1 MSNET
6 IWRHSD
12 GTDAPRWVGIS
23 GEFRAE
29 PDENGEFPVPDGV
42 DPDTLRD
49 LGFERV
55 DGAGEE
61 DTDAPSGDDGD
72 VPLDE
77 LDHGG
82 LKARAEALGIADDID
97 LRSKE
102 SIREGI
108 EEYGGGV

>member
-1 MSNET
+1 M
-6 IWRHSD
+6 WRHPD
-12 GTDAPRWVGIS
+12 GADAPRWVGIS

-29 PDENGEFPVPDGV
+29 PDENGEFSVPGGV
-42 DPDTLRD
+42 DPDDLRD

-55 DGAGEE
+55 SEEE
-61 DTDAPSGDDGD
+61 DTDAPSGDGGD

-97 LRSKE
+97 LRSKA

>member
-1 MSNET
+1 MSDET
-6 IWRHSD
+6 IWRHPD
-12 GTDAPRWVGIS
+12 GADAPRWVGIS

-29 PDENGEFPVPDGV
+29 PDENGEFSVPDGV

-55 DGAGEE
+55 SEE
-61 DTDAPSGDDGD
+61 EEGTDTPSGDDGD

-97 LRSKE
+97 LRSKA

-108 EEYGGGV
+108 EEYTDGE

>member
-1 MSNET
+1 MSDET
-6 IWRHSD
+6 IWRHPD
-12 GTDAPRWVGIS
+12 GADAPRWVGIS

-42 DPDTLRD
+42 DPDDLRD

-55 DGAGEE
+55 SEEE

-97 LRSKE
+97 LRSKA

-108 EEYGGGV
+108 EAHTDGE